1 MVNIVWCL
9 TSAAPQQSRTHT
21 KAHADI
27 HTSNP
32 KPTACVQTHTHTL
45 LRSRTCTDKV
55 NQTLRKM
62 TSNTHKQRHTHTHTV
77 VQSVE
82 QACWVAVSTY
92 SAAMATSSTA
102 IDSAAK
108 WVRVCE
114 CDNLVKITFK
124 PNTLHKN
131 APLSFSTSKSCAF
144 WPRRWLS
151 GDLPPL
157 IIMRE
162 KAR

>member
-9 TSAAPQQSRTHT
+9 TSAAPQQSRRTQKHT
-21 KAHADI
+21 LTFI
-27 HTSNP
+27 QVTQNPLPVCRHTVN
-32 KPTACVQTHTHTL
+32 THTHTH
-45 LRSRTCTDKV
+45 SPACRTCTDKV

-62 TSNTHKQRHTHTHTV
+62 TSNTHKQCHIHTHTV

-124 PNTLHKN
+124 PNILHKN
-131 APLSFSTSKSCAF
+131 ALLGFSTSKSCAF
-144 WPRRWLS
+144 WPRR
-151 GDLPPL
+151 
-157 IIMRE
+157 
-162 KAR
+162 

>member
-1 MVNIVWCL
+1 MMNKTSGLSGKHCL
-9 TSAAPQQSRTHT
+9 MFNLCSATAEPPHT

-32 KPTACVQTHTHTL
+32 KPTACVQTHTHTNTV
-45 LRSRTCTDKV
+45 LRWHTCTDKV

-62 TSNTHKQRHTHTHTV
+62 TSNTHKQCHIHTHTV

-124 PNTLHKN
+124 PNMLHKN
-131 APLSFSTSKSCAF
+131 ALFSSSTNKSCAF
-144 WPRRWLS
+144 WPTR
-151 GDLPPL
+151 
-157 IIMRE
+157 
-162 KAR
+162 